1 MGTSSTFAN
10 PLGGLSGALY
20 TYKQVVGK
28 GGPQD
33 VKNNPGPGTRQQRI
47 DAGNISF
54 GVTCPFGS
62 GFCQFAAGVAQT
74 FSGAPDPKGTLLT
87 GFDTPTDN
95 AAIRQ
100 GQAMRAAGCH
110 E

>member
-20 TYKQVVGK
+20 TYKQVVRK

-74 FSGAPDPKGTLLT
+74 FSGAQIRRGRFSPDSILQPITRPFARDKL
-87 GFDTPTDN
+87 
-95 AAIRQ
+95 
-100 GQAMRAAGCH
+100 
-110 E
+110 